1 MYYGITFR
9 KRKETWSIR
18 FYIDHTRGS
27 MGIIILLAVVV
38 VLCLISIVYKQITG
52 KEMDFSS
59 SKEKKESKETGI
71 KRWLND
77 RKLSRRW
84 QVAESM
90 RLANEGKAPVKNKE
104 DRFHITQRNED
115 IVESMSEKDEE

>member
-1 MYYGITFR
+1 
-9 KRKETWSIR
+9 
-18 FYIDHTRGS
+18 
-27 MGIIILLAVVV
+27 MGIIILLAVAV
-38 VLCLISIVYKQITG
+38 VLCLISVVYKQITG
-52 KEMDFSS
+52 REMDFSS

-104 DRFHITQRNED
+104 DRFHLTQRYED
-115 IVESMSEKDEE
+115 IVENMREKNDKPE

>member
-1 MYYGITFR
+1 
-9 KRKETWSIR
+9 
-18 FYIDHTRGS
+18 

-104 DRFHITQRNED
+104 DRCHITQRNED

>member
-1 MYYGITFR
+1 
-9 KRKETWSIR
+9 
-18 FYIDHTRGS
+18 

-59 SKEKKESKETGI
+59 SKEKKESKDTGI

-115 IVESMSEKDEE
+115 IVESMSEKGEE